1 MAQIPK
7 TPIVLITG
15 SLGSGKTT
23 LLRRIID
30 SASILQADNL
40 AAAPSGPAAILQAGN
55 LDAAPSGPAAILQAG
70 KPAGGTTAFRIAV
83 LMNEFG
89 ELAVDSKVISGKNI
103 DIIELLGGCVCC
115 SMTGEF
121 EAAVKEIIETIGP
134 DFIVVEAT
142 GVAESDALVFE
153 VEDNLPQVRLDSVVC
168 IVDAYLGIK
177 YPHVG
182 YTSRTQIASADI
194 ILINKVDLVVPAEAE
209 TVEVQVRKYNERA
222 VFIRTVNCGVDTRLL
237 FGQRAAAAGINNTDS
252 PLPSV
257 AAGAQ
262 GGGTAGQLL
271 SFTWTTDKTLESA
284 KFDGFVRE
292 LPEDLIR
299 AKGFVRFEDGGR
311 LFNYVAGRAD
321 FEEFNVERT
330 ELVFIGHNL
339 DRLRPEIENRLH
351 DCEVR

>member
-1 MAQIPK
+1 MAEIPK
-7 TPIVLITG
+7 TPIILITG

-23 LLRRIID
+23 LLRRILD
-30 SASILQADNL
+30 SA
-40 AAAPSGPAAILQAGN
+40 P
-55 LDAAPSGPAAILQAG
+55 
-70 KPAGGTTAFRIAV
+70 FRIAV

-89 ELAVDSKVISGKNI
+89 ELTVDSKVISGKNI

-121 EAAVKEIIETIGP
+121 EAAVREIIETIGP

-153 VEDNLPQVRLDSVVC
+153 VEDNLPQVRLDSVIC

-177 YPHVG
+177 YPKVG

-194 ILINKVDLVVPAEAE
+194 ILINKTDLVEPAEAE
-209 TVEVQVRKYNERA
+209 AVEAQVRKYNERA
-222 VFIRTVNCGVDTRLL
+222 VFLWTVNCGVDTNLL
-237 FGQRAAAAGINNTDS
+237 FGAARPPRLAERRDFGAAFG
-252 PLPSV
+252 
-257 AAGAQ
+257 
-262 GGGTAGQLL
+262 GGGTHDEGYPSRPPGQPH
-271 SFTWTTDKTLESA
+271 SFTWTTEKTLDSA
-284 KFDGFVRE
+284 KFDRLILE

-321 FEEFNVERT
+321 FEEFDVERT

-339 DRLRPEIENRLH
+339 DVLRQEIENRLH
-351 DCEVR
+351 DCEGGGTASRD

>member
-1 MAQIPK
+1 MAEIPK
-7 TPIVLITG
+7 TPIMLITG

-23 LLRRIID
+23 LLMRIID
-30 SASILQADNL
+30 SASSLSAAILQAGNL
-40 AAAPSGPAAILQAGN
+40 AAAPSGPAAILQA
-55 LDAAPSGPAAILQAG
+55 DKSAAAPSGPA
-70 KPAGGTTAFRIAV
+70 GGSTAFRIAV

-89 ELAVDSKVISGKNI
+89 ELAVDSRVISGKNI

-121 EAAVKEIIETIGP
+121 EAAVREIIETIGP

-168 IVDAYLGIK
+168 ILDAYLGIK
-177 YPHVG
+177 YTHVG

-194 ILINKVDLVVPAEAE
+194 ILINKVDLVAPAEAE
-209 TVEVQVRKYNERA
+209 TVEAQVRKYNERA
-222 VFIRTVNCGVDTRLL
+222 VLLRTVNCGVDTNLL
-237 FGQRAAAAGINNTDS
+237 LGQTSRRSALSLLPPPKAAAI
-252 PLPSV
+252 L
-257 AAGAQ
+257 AAVPPPH
-262 GGGTAGQLL
+262 
-271 SFTWTTDKTLESA
+271 SFAWTTEKTLDSV
-284 KFDGFVRE
+284 KFDGLVRE
-292 LPEDLIR
+292 LPDELIR

-330 ELVFIGHNL
+330 ELVFIGHDL